1 MAKFLSNI
9 GDSLMLR
16 LLVSRTDVDN
26 ATISI
31 VLDRPRTLE
40 VVSKASG
47 PRELIVRCRDIEQKA
62 TVILHLPFERGSK
75 GAAALIIHDGTEST
89 DA

>member
-16 LLVSRTDVDN
+16 LLVSQTDVNN

-47 PRELIVRCRDIEQKA
+47 PRELIVRCRDTEQKA

-75 GAAALIIHDGTEST
+75 GAATLIIHDGTEST